1 MYFQQGIDIVEI
13 RRISKIYE
21 KFGINFLIKV
31 LSKQE
36 LKIIP
41 TQKKRRIDFVSG
53 RFVAKEATAKALG
66 TGFRNGLSFKK
77 ISVINDNYGKPEII
91 LDRNINELLKKKTKD
106 FNIIVSISHEK
117 KYCIASV
124 IIVGEKIET

>member
-31 LSKQE
+31 LTKEE
-36 LKIIP
+36 LKIVP

-53 RFVAKEATAKALG
+53 RFAAKEAIAKALG
-66 TGFRNGLSFKK
+66 SGFRNGLSFKK
-77 ISVINDNYGKPEII
+77 ISVINDIYGKPEII
-91 LDRNINELLKKKTKD
+91 LERNINELLKKKTRD
-106 FNIIVSISHEK
+106 FNILVSISHEK

-124 IIVGEKIET
+124 TIIGEKK

>member
-13 RRISKIYE
+13 SRISKIYE

-36 LKIIP
+36 LKNNSYS
-41 TQKKRRIDFVSG
+41 KKRRIDFVSG
-53 RFVAKEATAKALG
+53 RFVAKEAIAKALG

-77 ISVINDNYGKPEII
+77 VSVINDDYGKPEII
-91 LDRNINELLKKKTKD
+91 LDRNINEILKKKTKD
-106 FNIIVSISHEK
+106 FNILVSISHEK

-124 IIVGEKIET
+124 IVIGKKNAT

>member
-13 RRISKIYE
+13 KRISKIYD

-41 TQKKRRIDFVSG
+41 TQKKRIDFVSG
-53 RFVAKEATAKALG
+53 RFVAKEAIVKALG
-66 TGFRNGLSFKK
+66 IGFRNGLSFKK
-77 ISVINDNYGKPEII
+77 VSSVINDNYGKPEIFF
-91 LDRNINELLKKKTKD
+91 DRSINEILKKLKTLM
-106 FNIIVSISHEK
+106 
-117 KYCIASV
+117 
-124 IIVGEKIET
+124 

>member
-13 RRISKIYE
+13 RRISKIYD

-31 LSKQE
+31 LSNQE

-53 RFVAKEATAKALG
+53 RFVAKEAIAKALG

-77 ISVINDNYGKPEII
+77 VSVINDDYGKPEVI
-91 LDRNINELLKKKTKD
+91 LDRNIYEIFKKKIKD
-106 FNIIVSISHEK
+106 FNILVSISHEK
-117 KYCIASV
+117 KYCIASAIV
-124 IIVGEKIET
+124 ISKKNAT

>member
-31 LSKQE
+31 LTKQE
-36 LKIIP
+36 LKIVP

-53 RFVAKEATAKALG
+53 RFAAKEAIAKALG

-77 ISVINDNYGKPEII
+77 ISVINDIYGKPEII
-91 LDRNINELLKKKTKD
+91 LERNINELLKKKTRD

-124 IIVGEKIET
+124 TIIGEKNET

>member
-31 LSKQE
+31 LTKQE
-36 LKIIP
+36 LKIVP

-53 RFVAKEATAKALG
+53 RFAAKEAIAKALG

-77 ISVINDNYGKPEII
+77 ISVINDIYGKPEII
-91 LDRNINELLKKKTKD
+91 LERNINELLKKKTRD
-106 FNIIVSISHEK
+106 FNILVSISHEK

-124 IIVGEKIET
+124 TIIGEKNEA

>member
-13 RRISKIYE
+13 RRISQIYE
-21 KFGINFLIKV
+21 KFGFNFLIKV
-31 LSKQE
+31 LSKRE

-41 TQKKRRIDFVSG
+41 TQIKRRIDFVSG

-66 TGFRNGLSFKK
+66 TGFRNGLSFQK
-77 ISVINDNYGKPEII
+77 ISVINDDYGKPEII
-91 LDRNINELLKKKTKD
+91 FERNINEHLKKKTKD
-106 FNIIVSISHEK
+106 FNILVSISHEK

-124 IIVGEKIET
+124 IIIGKKNET

>member
-1 MYFQQGIDIVEI
+1 MYFQQVIDIVEI
-13 RRISKIYE
+13 RIISKIYD

-53 RFVAKEATAKALG
+53 RFAAKEAIAKALG

-77 ISVINDNYGKPEII
+77 ISVINDIYGKPEII
-91 LDRNINELLKKKTKD
+91 LERNINELFKKKIKD
-106 FNIIVSISHEK
+106 FNILVSISHEK
-117 KYCIASV
+117 KYCIASAIV
-124 IIVGEKIET
+124 IGEKNET

>member
-13 RRISKIYE
+13 KRISKIYD

-41 TQKKRRIDFVSG
+41 TQKKKRIDFVSG
-53 RFVAKEATAKALG
+53 RFVAKEAIVKALG
-66 TGFRNGLSFKK
+66 IGFRNGLSFKK
-77 ISVINDNYGKPEII
+77 VSVINDNYGKPEIFF
-91 LDRNINELLKKKTKD
+91 DRSINEILKKKIKD
-106 FNIIVSISHEK
+106 FNIILSISHEK
-117 KYCIASV
+117 KYCIASAV
-124 IIVGEKIET
+124 IIGKKNET

>member
-13 RRISKIYE
+13 SRISKIYD

-53 RFVAKEATAKALG
+53 RFVAKEAIVKALG

-77 ISVINDNYGKPEII
+77 VSVINDDYGKPEVI
-91 LDRNINELLKKKTKD
+91 LDRNIYEIFKKKIKD
-106 FNIIVSISHEK
+106 FNILVSISHEK
-117 KYCIASV
+117 KYCIASAIV
-124 IIVGEKIET
+124 ISKKNAT

>member
-31 LSKQE
+31 LTKQE

-53 RFVAKEATAKALG
+53 RFAAKEAIAKALG
-66 TGFRNGLSFKK
+66 SGFRNGLSFKK
-77 ISVINDNYGKPEII
+77 ISVINDIYGKPEII
-91 LDRNINELLKKKTKD
+91 LERNINELLKKKTRD
-106 FNIIVSISHEK
+106 FNILVSISHEK

-124 IIVGEKIET
+124 TIIGEKK

>member
-31 LSKQE
+31 LTKQE
-36 LKIIP
+36 LKIVP

-53 RFVAKEATAKALG
+53 RFAAKEAIAKALG
-66 TGFRNGLSFKK
+66 SGFRNGLSFKK
-77 ISVINDNYGKPEII
+77 ISVINDIYGKPEII
-91 LDRNINELLKKKTKD
+91 LERNINELLKKKTRD
-106 FNIIVSISHEK
+106 FNILVSISHEK

-124 IIVGEKIET
+124 TIIGEKK

>member
-31 LSKQE
+31 LTKQE

-53 RFVAKEATAKALG
+53 RFAAKEAIAKALG

-77 ISVINDNYGKPEII
+77 ISVINDIYGKPEII
-91 LDRNINELLKKKTKD
+91 LERNINELLKKKTRD
-106 FNIIVSISHEK
+106 FNILVSISHEK

-124 IIVGEKIET
+124 TIIGEKK